1 LYSHHYFANEESV
14 RTGYAGY
21 TAELD
26 NHRATFENRW
36 RYLPEASS
44 GQRLLDVGAA
54 TGVFVEQARARGWDA
69 EGVEPS
75 EWAAAFARDELAQ
88 PVRTTTLEEA
98 RFPDRMF
105 DLITMWEV
113 IEHLPDPRGT
123 FEEVA
128 RILKPGGTLALSTPD
143 AGSAVARLT
152 GRAWLGWRKIPEHLY
167 FFDLP
172 RLQCYL
178 DAAGFEIVTHR
189 YVSIT
194 VTMGFA
200 AQRLGALLG
209 SPRLGR
215 LPGFLARRSVPI
227 NPLYD
232 LMIVARRVDSA

>member
-1 LYSHHYFANEESV
+1 
-14 RTGYAGY
+14 
-21 TAELD
+21 
-26 NHRATFENRW
+26 
-36 RYLPEASS
+36 
-44 GQRLLDVGAA
+44 
-54 TGVFVEQARARGWDA
+54 
-69 EGVEPS
+69 
-75 EWAAAFARDELAQ
+75 
-88 PVRTTTLEEA
+88 
-98 RFPDRMF
+98 M
-105 DLITMWEV
+105 
-113 IEHLPDPRGT
+113 
-123 FEEVA
+123 
-128 RILKPGGTLALSTPD
+128 
-143 AGSAVARLT
+143 
-152 GRAWLGWRKIPEHLY
+152 Y

-178 DAAGFEIVTHR
+178 DAAGFDILTHR